1 MPAQIRDR
9 IIKPKA
15 VNQILQWD
23 RLAMAALVTTDVDP
37 VVVIE
42 DVLEG
47 RGDIGLAVLVHPARH
62 QFPYISTTV
71 LLDWTMVSSGNK
83 GREICGYSLRHW

>member
-1 MPAQIRDR
+1 VPAQIRDR

-37 VVVIE
+37 VVVVK
-42 DVLEG
+42 DVLKGG
-47 RGDIGLAVLVHPARH
+47 RGI
-62 QFPYISTTV
+62 
-71 LLDWTMVSSGNK
+71 
-83 GREICGYSLRHW
+83 